1 MSPFVV
7 DSRDTGDGSL
17 CPFVFFCFLLIRAS
31 QGTVLGN
38 TAGVT
43 ETRPPVTLA
52 LLKLRACG
60 CSLFDW
66 FAKKEVRGL
75 RIPSVTGDGSL

>member
-1 MSPFVV
+1 MTQGTV
-7 DSRDTGDGSL
+7 L
-17 CPFVFFCFLLIRAS
+17 CALLFFCFLLIRAS

-43 ETRPPVTLA
+43 ENRPPVTLA

-60 CSLFDW
+60 CSLLDR
-66 FAKKEVRGL
+66 FAKKEVCGL
-75 RIPSVTGDGSL
+75 RVPSVTGDGSL